1 MADQSLPSPCPSNG
15 RGRGLRSPV
24 RRRSRAC
31 ALDLGRILLAED
43 HAVSALVVTRAL
55 SAAGWQ
61 VDSVQTAE
69 DAIDRAATN
78 TYQAILTDI
87 HLPGATGDEVLKA
100 IRDGRGPNAL
110 APVIAVTAD
119 VSPERR
125 LACEEAG
132 FTTIIEKPI
141 RPRALVATLVDILL
155 ADRAAAAEAD
165 HRQLA

>member
-1 MADQSLPSPCPSNG
+1 M
-15 RGRGLRSPV
+15 
-24 RRRSRAC
+24 
-31 ALDLGRILLAED
+31 
-43 HAVSALVVTRAL
+43 
-55 SAAGWQ
+55 
-61 VDSVQTAE
+61 
-69 DAIDRAATN
+69 
-78 TYQAILTDI
+78 
-87 HLPGATGDEVLKA
+87 PGATGDEVLKA